1 MSGPLQRLAWV
12 DNLRTVMI
20 VLVVNM
26 HACVTY
32 SHVGSWFRMEGP
44 EPAWPVK
51 LGFILW
57 QAHLQSFFMGVLFF
71 LAGFFAHQSIERH
84 GSSAFLR
91 ERARRLGLPSL
102 LFMLLLHPFIV
113 HVLLGH
119 RRVPQRPGLVALYGD
134 YLSSGRVI
142 SGSGPMWFALALL
155 GFCAV
160 FAGWRAWRSDAVAAA
175 EQPRPEP
182 GGRVLLALAGGLALV
197 TFLVRLKQ
205 PIGTAVLNFQLCFF
219 PQYIAA
225 FVAGSAAGRHGWLDA
240 LAGARRARL
249 AGWLG
254 LVGGPVLLAAI
265 AGLGGPPP
273 AHEPNPYAG
282 GWNTRA
288 LALATWE
295 QFAGLGL
302 ALGALAWFRHRW
314 NATGRLAAWLSERAF
329 AVYVFH
335 APVLVGLTPLMR
347 PLAGHPLVGAAMLTL
362 VGVGASFA
370 VADLARRIPG
380 LRAIL

>member
-1 MSGPLQRLAWV
+1 
-12 DNLRTVMI
+12 
-20 VLVVNM
+20 
-26 HACVTY
+26 
-32 SHVGSWFRMEGP
+32 
-44 EPAWPVK
+44 
-51 LGFILW
+51 
-57 QAHLQSFFMGVLFF
+57 
-71 LAGFFAHQSIERH
+71 
-84 GSSAFLR
+84 
-91 ERARRLGLPSL
+91 
-102 LFMLLLHPFIV
+102 
-113 HVLLGH
+113 
-119 RRVPQRPGLVALYGD
+119 
-134 YLSSGRVI
+134 
-142 SGSGPMWFALALL
+142 MWFALALL

-160 FAGWRAWRSDAVAAA
+160 FASWRAWRSDAVVAA
-175 EQPRPEP
+175 ERPRPGP
-182 GGRVLLALAGGLALV
+182 GVGALLALAGGVALC
-197 TFLVRLKQ
+197 TFLVRVKQ

-225 FVAGSAAGRHGWLDA
+225 FVAGLAAGRHGWLDA

-254 LVGGPVLLAAI
+254 VVGGPLLLAAI

-273 AHEPNPYAG
+273 AHGPNPYAG

-314 NATGRLAAWLSERAF
+314 NTAGRISTWLSERAF

-335 APVLVGLTPLMR
+335 APVLVGLTPLVR
-347 PLAGHPLVGAAMLTL
+347 PLAWHPFIGAAVLTL
-362 VGVGASFA
+362 VGVAASFA